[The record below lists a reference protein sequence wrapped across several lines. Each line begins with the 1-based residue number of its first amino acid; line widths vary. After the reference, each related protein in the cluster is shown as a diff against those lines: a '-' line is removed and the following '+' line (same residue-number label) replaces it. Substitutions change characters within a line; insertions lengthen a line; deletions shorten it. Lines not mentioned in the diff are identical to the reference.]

1 MVLWDIF
8 DALSPHARVITAVA
22 PFVLTML
29 LRLVLGK
36 TTLTRYA
43 ISASTFWFLVNVLM
57 APYSQGMTDD
67 LHTITRWF
75 GKR

>member
-8 DALSPHARVITAVA
+8 DALSPHARVLTAVA
-22 PFVLTML
+22 PFVFTML
-29 LRLVLGK
+29 LRLVMGR

-43 ISASTFWFLVNVLM
+43 ISASTLWFLVNVLM

-67 LHTITRWF
+67 LQTITRF
-75 GKR
+75 FIRR